1 MSKDFPA
8 VWDDLESTLN
18 DIRRAIS
25 RRAFGYRTEVRE
37 PYLDMIDREN
47 EIEIIAE
54 LPGVDKKG
62 IEVSIYE
69 NSIEISA
76 ESKSE
81 SEERKENY
89 YCRER
94 ECAKFRRKLT
104 LPSEIEPE
112 NAKSKYENGIL
123 RIILPKKE
131 KKKGRK
137 IPVE

>member
-8 VWDDLESTLN
+8 VWDDLENTLN
-18 DIRRAIS
+18 DIRRTIS

-37 PYLDMIDREN
+37 PYLDIIDREN

-54 LPGVDKKG
+54 LPGVDKKD
-62 IEVSIYE
+62 IEVSICE

-76 ESKSE
+76 ESETKK
-81 SEERKENY
+81 EEKKENY
-89 YCRER
+89 YYRER

-104 LPSEIEPE
+104 LPSDIEPE
-112 NAKSKYENGIL
+112 KAKSKYENGIL
-123 RIILPKKE
+123 KIVLPKKE

-137 IPVE
+137 IPIE